1 MNSGLYLTALTGLLL
16 SGCSLLFPSKPKADI
31 FDTGLQQDFILVMEH
46 QELTRMATIHL
57 PDGYR
62 ESENY
67 PLVLV
72 LHGGG
77 GNGGNAKEMTGMNK
91 VADKNGFIVVYPN
104 GTGKLN
110 NRLLTWNAGDCCG
123 YAQENQID
131 DVGFLVSLIDT
142 LVQRLP
148 VNKKKVYA
156 TGMSNGGMMAYRL
169 AHDRPDM
176 VAAIAPVVATMALN
190 EISPKGS
197 VSVLAINGMKDQH
210 VPYEGGIG
218 PESIVK
224 QDWRPVEESIMTWV
238 RANQCDPVPVVISKP
253 TYRIDLYSSKN
264 PFYEVILYSLYEGEH
279 AWPGGKKGSLIGD
292 KPEPELNA
300 SQIIWDFFNRHSKP

>member
-1 MNSGLYLTALTGLLL
+1 MNSGLFLTALTGLLL

-62 ESENY
+62 ESGNY

-131 DVGFLVSLIDT
+131 DVGFLSALIDT
-142 LVQRLP
+142 LGHRFQ
-148 VNKKKVYA
+148 VNQKKVFA

-169 AHDRPDM
+169 AYERPD
-176 VAAIAPVVATMALN
+176 VIAAIAPVGATMAMN
-190 EISPKGS
+190 QISPKGP
-197 VSVLAINGMKDQH
+197 VSVLAINGMKDLH

-224 QDWRPVEESIMTWV
+224 QDWRPVEESVMTWV
-238 RANQCDPVPVVISKP
+238 KANQCNPVPVVDTKP
-253 TYRIDLYSSKN
+253 AYRIDTYFSQN
-264 PFYEVILYSLYEGEH
+264 RFYEVALVTVFEGGH
-279 AWPGGKKGSLIGD
+279 AWPGGEKGFILGD
-292 KPEPELNA
+292 KPEPEPNA
-300 SQIIWDFFNRHSKP
+300 SQLIWEFFSRHSRP